1 MQLERQAAGDA
12 KELVE
17 VVKEKREKGGLGK
30 LLALSSPD
38 LPKLFAGVLCMCTSS
53 AITLSVPYLIGRIID
68 VVTKKASAPL
78 GMTPNQFFTALAGVF
93 VLGGLANFGRVVTLK
108 LANEKITARLRTSLY
123 RSIMGQEIAF
133 FDATRSS
140 DLVSRLTLDTTVA
153 AKTVT
158 SNVSDGLRA
167 LASAFVGFG
176 MMSYISPKLS
186 LTMMGF
192 VPPFAVGAAMYGRRV
207 KKLSRSTQDALS
219 DINVT
224 AEERISN
231 IRTVRAFTKEKA
243 EVELYENQVNGI
255 LTLAKKE
262 AYASGIFYGVAGMSG
277 NLTVLA
283 VLSMGGTMVLNNEI
297 TIGALSSFLI
307 YTAHAGYS
315 MMGLASFFAE
325 TMKGLSACTRLF
337 QLLER
342 RPEDL
347 VNGQQTIPNL
357 QGKIEFDNVDFAYP
371 TRPDNQVFK
380 QLNFSLEAHSVLAVA
395 GASGAGKT
403 TIASLLLRFY
413 DPENGSVKID
423 GVDLKELELHWWHN
437 QISIVSQEPVLFA
450 STIRE
455 NIRYGKPDAQ
465 DCEIEEAA
473 KIANCGFI
481 EEFPDGLDTYVGER
495 GVALSGGQKQRI
507 AIARALLCNPAILV
521 LDEATSALD
530 SENEKLVQEALDRLT
545 RNRTV
550 ITIAHRLSTLKNS
563 DVVICLEHGQIAEM
577 GTYEQLVAHEGPFKK
592 LIEGQILEV

>member
-1 MQLERQAAGDA
+1 
-12 KELVE
+12 
-17 VVKEKREKGGLGK
+17 
-30 LLALSSPD
+30 
-38 LPKLFAGVLCMCTSS
+38 
-53 AITLSVPYLIGRIID
+53 
-68 VVTKKASAPL
+68 
-78 GMTPNQFFTALAGVF
+78 MTPNQFFTALAGVF
-93 VLGGLANFGRVVTLK
+93 VLGGFANFGRVVTMK
-108 LANEKITARLRTSLY
+108 LANERITGRLRTKLY
-123 RSIMGQEIAF
+123 RSIMSQEIAF

-158 SNVSDGLRA
+158 NNLSDGLRS
-167 LASAFVGFG
+167 LASAIVGFG
-176 MMSYISPKLS
+176 MMVYISPKLS
-186 LTMMGF
+186 LTMMGV

-231 IRTVRAFTKEKA
+231 IRTVRAFTKE
-243 EVELYENQVNGI
+243 EVEAQFYESQVNSI
-255 LTLAKKE
+255 LKLAKKE

-283 VLSMGGTMVLNNEI
+283 VLSMGGTMVLDNEI
-297 TIGALSSFLI
+297 SVGALSSFLI
-307 YTAHAGYS
+307 YTAYAGYS

-337 QLLER
+337 QLLDR
-342 RPEDL
+342 KPDNL
-347 VNGQQTIPNL
+347 VNGQQTIPEL
-357 QGKIEFDNVDFAYP
+357 KGKIEFENVDFAYP

-380 QLNFSLEAHSVLAVA
+380 QLSFTLNAHSVLAIA

-403 TIASLLLRFY
+403 TIGSLLLRFY
-413 DPENGSVKID
+413 DPINGAVKID
-423 GVDLKELELHWWHN
+423 GVDLKDLELHWWHN
-437 QISIVSQEPVLFA
+437 QIAIVSQEPVLFA
-450 STIRE
+450 NTIRE
-455 NIRYGKPDAQ
+455 NIRYGKPEALDV
-465 DCEIEEAA
+465 EIEEAA

-481 EEFPDGLDTYVGER
+481 EEFPEGLDTYVGER

-507 AIARALLCNPAILV
+507 AIARALLCDPILLI

-563 DVVICLEHGQIAEM
+563 DVVICLENGQIAEM
-577 GTYEQLVAHEGPFKK
+577 DTYEKLVSHQGPFKK